1 MWFQL
6 QLNRKYCCVMF
17 KVLKLKY
24 MVVSVDVSDSF
35 GDIIILS
42 CSIYGYKNLIL
53 DKMANKKLY

>member
-1 MWFQL
+1 MWFHL

-17 KVLKLKY
+17 KVLKLEY

-42 CSIYGYKNLIL
+42 SGKVHQVINVRTGRIS
-53 DKMANKKLY
+53 